1 MSFPWV
7 LFSKILWF
15 SQLEF
20 LGLYPT
26 NSSNTVLD
34 STNKIEEPQKDPSKH
49 DCSKDEELLMNLV
62 GVSKEVD
69 DILNSC
75 RTSYKVYSDRQI
87 KTDPEFNPIRQ
98 NKSENLSTF
107 ENEVTGTAM
116 KHRQNVGRQS
126 LELSR
131 DVNPELVLERTEVC
145 PVHGDVSVWSTVCTH
160 SYNSC

>member
-1 MSFPWV
+1 MFEFYLPN
-7 LFSKILWF
+7 ILWF

-20 LGLYPT
+20 LGLYPS
-26 NSSNTVLD
+26 NSSKTVLD
-34 STNKIEEPQKDPSKH
+34 TSSKIEEPQKDPSKH
-49 DCSKDEELLMNLV
+49 DCSKDEELLKNLV
-62 GVSKEVD
+62 DVSIEVD

-75 RTSYKVYSDRQI
+75 RTSYKVYSDRQM
-87 KTDPEFNPIRQ
+87 KTGSHFSPIRQ
-98 NKSENLSTF
+98 NKSENLSTTG
-107 ENEVTGTAM
+107 VTDTGI

-145 PVHGDVSVWSTVCTH
+145 PVHGDVSVWSTLCTH

>member
-1 MSFPWV
+1 M
-7 LFSKILWF
+7 WF

-26 NSSNTVLD
+26 NSPNTMLD
-34 STNKIEEPQKDPSKH
+34 TMSKIEEPQKDPSKH
-49 DCSKDEELLMNLV
+49 DFSKDKELLKNLV
-62 GVSKEVD
+62 DVSKEVD

-87 KTDPEFNPIRQ
+87 KTNLEVNPIKQ
-98 NKSENLSTF
+98 NKSENLNTF
-107 ENEVTGTAM
+107 ENEVTGTAI

-145 PVHGDVSVWSTVCTH
+145 PVHGDVSVWSTLCTH